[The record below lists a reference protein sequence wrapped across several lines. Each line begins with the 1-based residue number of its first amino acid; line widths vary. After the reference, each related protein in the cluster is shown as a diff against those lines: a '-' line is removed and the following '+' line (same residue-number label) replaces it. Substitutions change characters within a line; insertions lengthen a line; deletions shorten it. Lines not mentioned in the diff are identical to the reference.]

1 MQEEDLNFLGDNS
14 LHNLHRR
21 ERWPAS
27 TAVAI
32 QIGKGKTLGL
42 RACGNQSRSQSGQ
55 GNGRSAPNSP
65 CAHATICRELRHS
78 DQTIKSEHVGTDYR
92 SIAVSALAAC
102 TGTRGD
108 FHLEGPSAY
117 LTRQFLEWLSERP
130 RTYGETMDAWRT
142 SCPRLS
148 IWEDALSAGLVR
160 LGRGAF

>member
-65 CAHATICRELRHS
+65 CAHATICRELAI
-78 DQTIKSEHVGTDYR
+78 QIKQLSPNTSGQIDGGKTDAQEHLSYLR
-92 SIAVSALAAC
+92 S
-102 TGTRGD
+102 
-108 FHLEGPSAY
+108 
-117 LTRQFLEWLSERP
+117 
-130 RTYGETMDAWRT
+130 
-142 SCPRLS
+142 
-148 IWEDALSAGLVR
+148 
-160 LGRGAF
+160 